1 MNAPEVRYMYVAWRR
16 PDRLIVPIGRLGER
30 IVSDDREYEFDYL
43 KRAEMEEDFRPLP
56 GLPDLHCSY
65 TSPTLFSVFA
75 NRLMPTNRPDY
86 AEFIGQLNL
95 HDDAQPF
102 EILERSEGT
111 RATDRIEVFPTPV
124 RSPAGDLTTTF
135 FARAIRHV
143 SGASEAVESLRV
155 GDELQLVVREP
166 TNEVNS
172 LALMLNTRTG
182 QQVGYAPDYL
192 LPMLH
197 DLEDENRVAPQV
209 TVEHMNSPTA
219 PPHLRLLCRLT
230 AAWPDGFQPFSDA
243 EFMPLVEQPVG
254 A

>member
-1 MNAPEVRYMYVAWRR
+1 MNAPRVRYMYVAWRR

-30 IVSDDREYEFDYL
+30 VMADDEREYEFDYL

-56 GLPDLHCSY
+56 GLPELHRSY
-65 TSPTLFSVFA
+65 SSPTLFSVFA
-75 NRLMPTNRPDY
+75 NRVMPTSRPDY
-86 AEFIGQLNL
+86 AEFMEQLNL
-95 HDDAQPF
+95 QDDAEPF

-124 RSPAGDLTTTF
+124 RSPNGHLTTTF

-143 SGASEAVESLRV
+143 PGASEAVESLRV
-155 GDELQLVVREP
+155 GDELQLVREP
-166 TNEVNS
+166 NNDVNP
-172 LALMLNTRTG
+172 LARMLNTRTG
-182 QQVGYAPDYL
+182 DQVGYAPDYL

-197 DLEDENRVAPQV
+197 DLEDENGVAPRV
-209 TVEHMNSPTA
+209 TVEHLNPPTA

-230 AAWPDGFQPFSDA
+230 ATWPEGFQPFSGA